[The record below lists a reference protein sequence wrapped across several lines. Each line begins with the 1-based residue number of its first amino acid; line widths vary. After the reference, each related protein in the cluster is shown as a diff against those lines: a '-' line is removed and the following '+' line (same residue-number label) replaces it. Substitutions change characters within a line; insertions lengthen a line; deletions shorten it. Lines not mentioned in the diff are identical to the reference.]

1 MQDLVP
7 CILVSFD
14 KEQIIVWRGKED
26 GSLQDQTQK
35 SFPSV
40 IDSDDASVKNETR
53 DQEQTPSD
61 WSSDES
67 SGISSSDEV
76 PDDKPVISDPDPSK
90 AICYVHSVA
99 NRD

>member
-61 WSSDES
+61 CS

-76 PDDKPVISDPDPSK
+76 PDDKPVISNPDPSRV
-90 AICYVHSVA
+90 I
-99 NRD
+99 

>member
-40 IDSDDASVKNETR
+40 IDSDGASLKNETR

-67 SGISSSDEV
+67 SGVSSSDEV
-76 PDDKPVISDPDPSK
+76 PDDKPVISNPDPSRV
-90 AICYVHSVA
+90 I
-99 NRD
+99 

>member
-26 GSLQDQTQK
+26 GAT
-35 SFPSV
+35 
-40 IDSDDASVKNETR
+40 VKIEVR

-67 SGISSSDEV
+67 SGISSFDEV
-76 PDDKPVISDPDPSK
+76 PDDKPVISDPDPSR
-90 AICYVHSVA
+90 AI
-99 NRD
+99 

>member
-1 MQDLVP
+1 VQDLVP

-26 GSLQDQTQK
+26 GSLQDQTHK
-35 SFPSV
+35 SSPSV
-40 IDSDDASVKNETR
+40 MDSDGASVKNETR

-67 SGISSSDEV
+67 SGFSSSDKV
-76 PDDKPVISDPDPSK
+76 PDDKPVISDPDPSR
-90 AICYVHSVA
+90 AI
-99 NRD
+99 

>member
-35 SFPSV
+35 S
-40 IDSDDASVKNETR
+40 SD
-53 DQEQTPSD
+53 Q
-61 WSSDES
+61 S
-67 SGISSSDEV
+67 SGVSSSDEV
-76 PDDKPVISDPDPSK
+76 PDDKPVISNPDPSRV
-90 AICYVHSVA
+90 I
-99 NRD
+99 